1 MKLDLELTRS
11 PEELKALFQSLQ
23 DPRDIAALLEVEHRD
38 LVFWIYRTKEKD
50 RYTSFKIAKR
60 NGTPRVIDAPTTN
73 VKILQRKL
81 NTVLQAVYRTKPSV
95 HGFVAGKSVKT
106 NAQQHTKKRWVFNID
121 LEDFFHT
128 IHFGRV
134 RGMFM
139 ANPYNLPDNV
149 ATVLAHLSC
158 FQGHLPQGAPTSP
171 IISNMICAKMDDQ
184 LQRLAQS
191 CRSRYSRYA
200 DDITFSTT
208 TRRFPEDLASTN
220 LLGQVQAGRHLKE
233 IIERNGFR
241 INTDKVRLRAG
252 HHRQEVTGVTVNDKP
267 NVPKRF
273 INQIRAMLYI
283 WKKHGL
289 SAAQQTWEEKNTH
302 KYRGPGK
309 DVPRFEQVVK
319 GTIEYLGMIKGQD
332 SQTYLRF
339 LDQLG
344 EMDPKLTGGG
354 GTPLRLLLQIH
365 MRLSDDDNVNHHAR
379 GLQFEELINGLFAAS
394 DVEVEKKFY
403 RNSGAEQIDGAFQLD
418 GWHYLVECKWTTA
431 MTSGAELDRLSGN
444 LRRSGYQT
452 MGLFISVNGWSQHVV
467 PTLKQDPN
475 KNIMLMNGEDVR
487 AVLESRISLIS
498 LLRNKR
504 RGLDFRSAPYVRFDE
519 SC

>member
-1 MKLDLELTRS
+1 MKLDLELTRCS
-11 PEELKALFQSLQ
+11 EELKALFQSLQ

-38 LVFWIYRTKEKD
+38 LIFWIYRTKEKD
-50 RYTSFKIAKR
+50 RYTSFEIAKR

-73 VKILQRKL
+73 VKILQQKL

-184 LQRLAQS
+184 LQGLAQS
-191 CRSRYSRYA
+191 CRSWYSRYA

-208 TRRFPEDLASTN
+208 TRRFPADLASTN
-220 LLGQVQAGRHLKE
+220 SLCQVQAGRLLNE
-233 IIERNGFR
+233 IIEQNGFR
-241 INTDKVRLRAG
+241 INTDKVRLRAR
-252 HHRQEVTGVTVNDKP
+252 HHRQEVTGVTVNDIP

-289 SAAQQTWEEKNTH
+289 PAAQQTWEEKNTH
-302 KYRGPGK
+302 KHRGPGK

-319 GTIEYLGMIKGQD
+319 GKIEYLGMIKGKD
-332 SQTYLRF
+332 CQTYLRF

-344 EMDPKLTGGG
+344 EMDQKLTGGR
-354 GTPLRLLLQIH
+354 GTPLRLLLQSY
-365 MRLSDDDNVNHHAR
+365 MRLSDDAVDHQDR
-379 GLQFEELINGLFAAS
+379 GYQLEKIINGLLAEAGLEV
-394 DVEVEKKFY
+394 VEGFR
-403 RNSGAEQIDGAFQLD
+403 RNSGAEQIDGAFRLD

-431 MTSGAELDRLSGN
+431 VTSGAELDRLSGN

-467 PTLKQDPN
+467 STLKQNPD
-475 KNIMLMNGEDVR
+475 KNIMLMKGEDVR

-504 RGLDFRSAPYVRFDE
+504 RGLDFRSEPYVRFDE

>member
-1 MKLDLELTRS
+1 MDLELTRS
-11 PEELKALFQSLQ
+11 PEELKALFQCLQ

-73 VKILQRKL
+73 VKILQQKL
-81 NTVLQAVYRTKPSV
+81 NTILQAVYRTKPSV

-184 LQRLAQS
+184 LQRLARS
-191 CRSRYSRYA
+191 CRSWYSRYA

-208 TRRFPEDLASTN
+208 TRRFPADLAAPN
-220 LLGQVQAGRHLKE
+220 LLGQVQAGRLLNE
-233 IIERNGFR
+233 IIEQNGFR

-252 HHRQEVTGVTVNDKP
+252 HHRQEVTGVTVNDIP

-302 KYRGPGK
+302 KYRGPGQ

-319 GTIEYLGMIKGQD
+319 GKIEYLGMIQGPD
-332 SQTYLRF
+332 SQAYLRF

-344 EMDPKLTGGG
+344 EMDPKLTGGR
-354 GTPLRLLLQIH
+354 GTPLRLLLQSY
-365 MRLSDDDNVNHHAR
+365 MRLSDDDNVNHQDR
-379 GLQFEELINGLFAAS
+379 GYQLENIINRLFAEAG
-394 DVEVEKKFY
+394 VEVVEGFR
-403 RNSGAEQIDGAFQLD
+403 RNSGGEQIDGAFRLD

-431 MTSGAELDRLSGN
+431 MTSVKELDSLSGK
-444 LRRSGYQT
+444 LRRSGFQT
-452 MGLFISVNGWSQHVV
+452 MGLFISVNGWSHHVL
-467 PTLKQDPN
+467 PILKQEPD
-475 KNIMLMNGEDVR
+475 KKIMLMKGEDVR
-487 AVLESRISLIS
+487 AVLESRIPLIN
-498 LLRNKR
+498 LLRNKLS
-504 RGLDFRSAPYVRFDE
+504 GLNLRSEPYVRFDE

>member
-60 NGTPRVIDAPTTN
+60 NGMPRVIDAPTTN
-73 VKILQRKL
+73 VKILQQKL

-95 HGFVAGKSVKT
+95 HGFVACKSVKT

-208 TRRFPEDLASTN
+208 TRRFPADLASPN
-220 LLGQVQAGRHLKE
+220 RLGQVQAGRLLNE
-233 IIERNGFR
+233 IIEQNGFR
-241 INTDKVRLRAG
+241 INTNKVRLRAR
-252 HHRQEVTGVTVNDKP
+252 HHRQEVTGVTVNDKL

-273 INQIRAMLYI
+273 VNQIRAMLYI

-289 SAAQQTWEEKNTH
+289 PAAQQTWEEKNTH
-302 KYRGPGK
+302 KNRGTGK

-319 GTIEYLGMIKGQD
+319 GKIEYLGMIKGKD
-332 SQTYLRF
+332 CQTYLRF

-344 EMDPKLTGGG
+344 EMDPKLTGGR
-354 GTPLRLLLQIH
+354 GTPLRLLLQ
-365 MRLSDDDNVNHHAR
+365 RYRKLSDDDNGNRQRR
-379 GLQFEELINGLFAAS
+379 GYQFEEIITGLLAEAGL
-394 DVEVEKKFY
+394 EVVGGFS
-403 RNSGAEQIDGAFQLD
+403 RNSGAEQIDAGFWLD
-418 GWHYLVECKWTTA
+418 GWHYLVECKWTKA
-431 MTSGAELDRLSGN
+431 KTSVKELSSLSSK
-444 LRRSGYQT
+444 LSQSGSQT

-467 PTLKQDPN
+467 PTLKQNPD
-475 KNIMLMNGEDVR
+475 KNIMLMKGEDVR

-504 RGLDFRSAPYVRFDE
+504 RGLDVRSEPYVGFDE

>member
-1 MKLDLELTRS
+1 MDLELTRS
-11 PEELKALFQSLQ
+11 PGELKALFQSLQ

-60 NGTPRVIDAPTTN
+60 NGTPRVIDAPTRN
-73 VKILQRKL
+73 VKILQQKL

-95 HGFVAGKSVKT
+95 HGFVAGKSVRT
-106 NAQQHTKKRWVFNID
+106 NVQQHTQKRWVFNMD

-184 LQRLAQS
+184 LQRLAQI

-208 TRRFPEDLASTN
+208 TRRFPADLALPN
-220 LLGQVQAGRHLKE
+220 FLGQVQAGRRLNE
-233 IIERNGFR
+233 IIEQNGFR

-252 HHRQEVTGVTVNDKP
+252 HHRQEVTGVTVNDIP

-289 SAAQQTWEEKNTH
+289 PAAQQTWEEKNTH

-309 DVPRFEQVVK
+309 YVPRFEQVVK
-319 GTIEYLGMIKGQD
+319 GKIEYLGMIKGQD

-339 LDQLG
+339 LDQIG
-344 EMDPKLTGGG
+344 EMDPKLTGGR
-354 GTPLRLLLQIH
+354 GTPLRLLLQ
-365 MRLSDDDNVNHHAR
+365 RYRKLSDDDNVNRQRR
-379 GLQFEELINGLFAAS
+379 GYQFQEIINGLLAEAGLEV
-394 DVEVEKKFY
+394 VEGFS
-403 RNSGAEQIDGAFQLD
+403 RNSGAEQIDAGFWLD
-418 GWHYLVECKWTTA
+418 GWHYLVECKWTKA
-431 MTSGAELDRLSGN
+431 KTSVPEVASLSSK
-444 LRRSGYQT
+444 LSHSGSQT
-452 MGLFISVNGWSQHVV
+452 MGLFISVNGWSRRVV
-467 PTLKQDPN
+467 PTLKEGPD

-498 LLRNKR
+498 LLNKK
-504 RGLDFRSAPYVRFDE
+504 LVV
-519 SC
+519 

>member
-1 MKLDLELTRS
+1 MDLELTRS

-73 VKILQRKL
+73 VKILQQKL

-95 HGFVAGKSVKT
+95 HGFVACKSVKT

-208 TRRFPEDLASTN
+208 TRSFPSDLASPN
-220 LLGQVQAGRHLKE
+220 RLGQVQAGRLLNE
-233 IIERNGFR
+233 IIEQNGFR
-241 INTDKVRLRAG
+241 INTNKVRLRAR
-252 HHRQEVTGVTVNDKP
+252 HHRQEVTGVTVNDKL

-273 INQIRAMLYI
+273 VNQIRAMLYI

-289 SAAQQTWEEKNTH
+289 PAAQQTWEEKNTH
-302 KYRGPGK
+302 KNRGTGK

-319 GTIEYLGMIKGQD
+319 GKIEYLGMIKGQD

-344 EMDPKLTGGG
+344 EMDQKLTGGR
-354 GTPLRLLLQIH
+354 GTPLRLLLQSY
-365 MRLSDDDNVNHHAR
+365 MRLSDDDNVNHNAR

-418 GWHYLVECKWTTA
+418 SWHYLVECKWTTA
-431 MTSGAELDRLSGN
+431 VTSGAELDRLSGN
-444 LRRSGYQT
+444 LSRSGSQT

-467 PTLKQDPN
+467 PTLKQNPD
-475 KNIMLMNGEDVR
+475 KNIMLMKGEDVR

-504 RGLDFRSAPYVRFDE
+504 RGLDVRSEPYVRFDE